1 MASGDPLLPVDGPR
15 RSFLA
20 GAGALLAAA
29 CLPAVGP
36 ASAAAG
42 PRRWID
48 VHHHFAPPGY
58 REFHS
63 GLSNPDGTPAV
74 VPPLNWDLARDLEDM
89 DRAGTRTALLSMF
102 VPPQLGT
109 PDSRARLA
117 RSINEGAA
125 RLRADHP
132 GRFGSLASLPL
143 PDIDTSLAEIAYA
156 ADTLKAEGF
165 AVYTNTGDRW
175 LGDRLFDPVYE
186 ELDRRKAVVFVH
198 PTTANCCHALMPQV
212 PEPLVEYGTDT
223 TRAIASL
230 VFGGTTTR
238 FPGIRFI
245 FSHGGGTMPF
255 LIERFLGNDHVEI
268 VPGVRSGGQTG
279 PWAAQPPPGG
289 VLAHLRRMHYDT
301 AQCANPVAMQA
312 LKTLVG
318 VPQVLFGT
326 DVYYRGS
333 LETAS
338 ALAGCKVFSARELEA
353 VGRGNALALWPAL
366 AAGA

>member
-1 MASGDPLLPVDGPR
+1 MPEQPR
-15 RSFLA
+15 SSVADRRAFLG
-20 GAGALLAAA
+20 GAGALLAGA
-29 CLPAVGP
+29 CLPGG
-36 ASAAAG
+36 AAAAAPATG
-42 PRRWID
+42 GRRWID

-58 REFHS
+58 REFHA
-63 GLSNPDGTPAV
+63 GLSNPDGTPV
-74 VPPLNWDLARDLEDM
+74 MVPPLDWDLARDLDDM

-102 VPPQLGT
+102 VAPQLGT
-109 PDSRARLA
+109 PASRARLA

-143 PDIDTSLAEIAYA
+143 PDIDTSLAEIGYA
-156 ADTLKAEGF
+156 ADTLHAEGF

-175 LGDRLFDPVYE
+175 LGDRAFDPVYE

-198 PTTANCCHALMPQV
+198 PVAANCCHSLIAHV
-212 PEPLVEYGTDT
+212 PDPLIEYGTDT

-230 VFGGTTTR
+230 VLGGTTTR
-238 FPGIRFI
+238 YPGIRFV

-255 LIERFLGNDHVEI
+255 LIERFLGNAHAEI
-268 VPGVRSGGQTG
+268 VPGISTGGQSG
-279 PWAAQPPPGG
+279 PWAAQPPEGG
-289 VLAHLRRMHYDT
+289 MLAHLRRMHYDT

-318 VPQVLFGT
+318 APQVLFGT
-326 DVYYRGS
+326 DHYYRGS

-338 ALAGCKVFSARELEA
+338 ALAACGVFSARELQA
-353 VGRGNALALWPAL
+353 VGRGNALAMWPGL
-366 AAGA
+366 GAAG